1 MTGRNTIGQ
10 QVGLYMLGAII
21 GVISGITSV
30 MFKLLILNM
39 SRVFVII
46 PQVMGVFGWI
56 LLPSL
61 GGLLVAIIVTRYAP
75 EAKGHGVPEAMEAY
89 SLRGGNIRFRVP
101 LLKSIGSAISISTGG
116 SCGREG
122 PIAQIGA
129 GVGSVVATVLNLDKR
144 AKKTLLVCGLSSG
157 IAATF
162 NAPLGG
168 TLFGLEVLAG
178 GVIGYSIL
186 PVILASVVA
195 TAISSSL
202 LGSAASFQAPLFG
215 IGHPLELIFYL
226 GLGAI
231 LGVASVVWMRGF
243 YSIED
248 LFEKLR
254 TSKYLLPALGGLLTG
269 LLGIGTI
276 YLESVF
282 SYSGA
287 FLADQP
293 YYPAIMGV
301 EYAFVDAVLVGNVAI
316 GALFF
321 FGLLKIL
328 ATSFT
333 LGSGGSGGV
342 FAPTLFI
349 GAGFGGAFGLSCS
362 TILPGSVLQPMA
374 FALVGMA
381 ALFAGTGRAPITCI
395 VMIMEMTA
403 DYSLILP
410 LMLAVPTSYLISS
423 LIEPE
428 SIYTMKLVRRG
439 VYLKTG
445 AHIDVLR
452 TIRVDEI
459 MTIDPTVLTTEMTVS
474 DVYAVIDRTQ
484 HTKFPVVD
492 NENIV
497 LGILIA
503 EDLFRKPE
511 DEGQEYRVRDLMNPN
526 FLHLA
531 PESTVDSALQAMI
544 KRDEGHAVIVN
555 PEKPKRMIGYITKA
569 DVLKAHELAVIRL
582 QKAGVDVEDLDIE
595 DTEVRMAKLR
605 A

>member
-1 MTGRNTIGQ
+1 
-10 QVGLYMLGAII
+10 
-21 GVISGITSV
+21 SGITSV

-381 ALFAGTGRAPITCI
+381 ALFA
-395 VMIMEMTA
+395 
-403 DYSLILP
+403 P